1 MDNPGLSVVVLIVF
15 FLLLPSC
22 SGKQEVPAPVSGPNI
37 LVLVADDLGY
47 SDPGCFGGEIST
59 PNLDA
64 LAATGIRFSRFHTA
78 PMCAPSRAMLLTGT
92 DNHIAGMGRQNLAAP
107 VFGYE
112 GELTNR
118 VVPIPA
124 LLRQAGYHTYMAGKW
139 HLGAAEAAN
148 PHAKGFEHSFVLL
161 EGVGNHY
168 SGLGIFKESG
178 RSHYTEDG
186 QPASWPEG
194 KYSTDLYTDKLISY
208 INRHREDG
216 KPFFAYAAYTA
227 PHWPLQADSTS
238 RKKYEGRYDEG
249 YEVLRQRR
257 LQNLQKAGMI
267 PEDAALPP
275 LHPLVQPWDSLSDD
289 QQATESRK
297 MELYAAMVDN
307 LDANIGRLLD
317 YLKETGQ
324 YGNTLIIFM
333 SDNGAAGE
341 DYYNEASI
349 RPYLNPYYSN
359 EYENMGS
366 ESSLVSYGPPWAEAG
381 SAAFR
386 YYKEYTTNGGI
397 ITPMILS
404 GPGVSRKNTIHHGF
418 VTVMDL
424 APTIYQS
431 AGVSYPEKWE
441 GDRLYPLRGTSLL
454 PFATGQDSV
463 VHPSDYGF
471 GMEHAGYAMYRKGSW
486 KITNSVRPFEEENF
500 ELFNLEVDP
509 GESRN
514 LREEAPDKYREL
526 LTEWRRYASETGVQ
540 LPR

>member
-1 MDNPGLSVVVLIVF
+1 MSVMVFIVF

-47 SDPGCFGGEIST
+47 SDLGCFGGEIST

-64 LAATGIRFSRFHTA
+64 LAAAGIRFSRFHTA

-107 VFGYE
+107 IFGYE

-139 HLGAAEAAN
+139 HLGGAEAAN

-194 KYSTDLYTDKLISY
+194 QYSTDLYTDKLISY

-227 PHWPLQADSTS
+227 PHWPLQADSAS

-267 PEDAALPP
+267 PEDVTLPP
-275 LHPLVQPWDSLSDD
+275 LHPLVTPWDSLSAG

-307 LDANIGRLLD
+307 LDENIGRLLN

-341 DYYNEASI
+341 DYYSEASI

-397 ITPMILS
+397 IAPMIMS
-404 GPGVSRKNTIHHGF
+404 GPRVSRKNTIHHGL
-418 VTVMDL
+418 VTVIDL

-441 GDRLYPLRGTSLL
+441 GNRLYPLTGTSLL
-454 PFATGQDSV
+454 PFASGQDDI
-463 VHPSDYGF
+463 VHPPDYGF
-471 GMEHAGYAMYRKGSW
+471 GMEHSGYAMYRKGSW

-526 LTEWRRYASETGVQ
+526 LTEWRRYATETGVQ

>member
-1 MDNPGLSVVVLIVF
+1 MFAMVFIVF
-15 FLLLPSC
+15 FFLLPSC
-22 SGKQEVPAPVSGPNI
+22 SGKPEASLPSSGPNI

-47 SDPGCFGGEIST
+47 SDAGCFGGEIST

-64 LAATGIRFSRFHTA
+64 LAAGGIRFSRFHTA
-78 PMCAPSRAMLLTGT
+78 PMCAPSRAMLLSGT
-92 DNHIAGMGRQNLAAP
+92 DNHIAGMGRQNLVAP

-124 LLRQAGYHTYMAGKW
+124 LLRQAGYHTYIAGKW
-139 HLGAAEAAN
+139 HLGGSAAAN

-178 RSHYTEDG
+178 QSHYTEDG
-186 QPASWPEG
+186 NPVSWPEG

-208 INRHREDG
+208 ISRHKEDS

-227 PHWPLQADSTS
+227 PHWPLQADSAYL
-238 RKKYEGRYDEG
+238 KKYEGRYNEG
-249 YEVLRQRR
+249 YEILRERR
-257 LQNLQKAGMI
+257 LKNLQGLGIVQAG
-267 PEDAALPP
+267 AVLPP
-275 LHPLVQPWDSLSDD
+275 LHPLVQPWDSLTAE
-289 QQATESRK
+289 QQARESRK

-307 LDANIGRLLD
+307 LDENIGRLLN

-324 YGNTLIIFM
+324 YENTLIIFM

-349 RPYLNPYYSN
+349 RPYLNPRYSN
-359 EYENMGS
+359 EFENMGN
-366 ESSLVSYGPPWAEAG
+366 ESSLVSYGAPWAEAG
-381 SAAFR
+381 SAVFR

-397 ITPMILS
+397 IAPMILS
-404 GPGVSRKNTIHHGF
+404 GPGVLGKNDIYHGV

-431 AGVSYPEKWE
+431 AGISYPEEWE
-441 GDRLYPLRGTSLL
+441 GNRLYPLAGKSLL
-454 PFATGQDSV
+454 PFASGRDSA
-463 VHPSDYGF
+463 VHATDYGF
-471 GMEHAGYAMYRKGSW
+471 GMEHSGYAMYRKGFW
-486 KITNSVRPFEEENF
+486 KITNSVRPFEEQNF
-500 ELFNLEVDP
+500 ELYNLEVDP

-514 LREEAPDKYREL
+514 MKEEEPEKYREL
-526 LTEWRRYASETGVQ
+526 LREWRRYAAETRLQ